1 MSNVLLIALSTPQM
15 KTSPYDLEELESLAK
30 QIGLNPIQKIT
41 QHLRKPSAATAIG
54 KGKVEELK
62 EIIEEEKITM
72 IIFFNELSNTQ
83 MRNLEFTLKI
93 EVIDRTLLIL
103 DLLSQRAHSN
113 LAKRL
118 ISITQMK
125 YLLPRLSALNEMTDR
140 QQGGIGLKGPGET
153 QLELNRRLL
162 EQSINNEEKAL
173 KKNQKVRAQN
183 RKQRLQKGIKTVA
196 IIGYT
201 NAGKSTF
208 MNRILKLSDPS
219 KFVIEKD
226 QVFSTLDTTSRRIQ
240 IKNNPP
246 FILTDTVGFV
256 SKMPTHLK
264 KSFAAT
270 LEESVDADMIL
281 IIIDASNPYLE
292 DHLKATNE
300 MMEEVGI
307 SHKQKL
313 YVLNKIDQLE
323 NPNDLLF
330 LEHPYIK
337 CSLKNDESIEPLL
350 IKIKELLYED
360 YISRDY
366 YIPYTEDKTRFLIKE
381 HALIQTEIFKEK
393 GVQLSAF
400 IPLKLKDSLKIYET

>member
-1 MSNVLLIALSTPQM
+1 MRLRIFFLS
-15 KTSPYDLEELESLAK
+15 SPYDLEELESLAK

-41 QHLRKPSAATAIG
+41 QNLRKPSAATAIG
-54 KGKVEELK
+54 KGKLEELK

-72 IIFFNELSNTQ
+72 FIFFNELSNTQ

-162 EQSINNEEKAL
+162 EQSIKNEERAL

-183 RKQRLQKGIKTVA
+183 RKQRIQKGIKTVA

-256 SKMPTHLK
+256 SKMPDHLK

-281 IIIDASNPYLE
+281 IIIDASSPYLE
-292 DHLKATNE
+292 DHLKATHE

-307 SHKQKL
+307 THKQKL
-313 YVLNKIDQLE
+313 YILNKIDQLE
-323 NPNDLLF
+323 DPSHLLF
-330 LEHPYIK
+330 FEHPYIK
-337 CSLKNDESIEPLL
+337 CSLKEDASLDPILL
-350 IKIKELLYED
+350 KIKELLYED
-360 YISRDY
+360 YIFRDY
-366 YIPYTEDKTRFLIKE
+366 FIPYTNDNTRFLIKE
-381 HALIQTEIFKEK
+381 HALIETEIFKEK

-400 IPLKLKDSLKIYET
+400 IPLKLRDSLKIYEA

>member
-281 IIIDASNPYLE
+281 IIIDASSPYLE